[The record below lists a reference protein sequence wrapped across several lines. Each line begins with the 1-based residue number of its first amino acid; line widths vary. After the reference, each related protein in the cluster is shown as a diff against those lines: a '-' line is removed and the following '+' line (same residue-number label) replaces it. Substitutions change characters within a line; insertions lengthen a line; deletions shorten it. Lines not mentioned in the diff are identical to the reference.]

1 MHYNGGAAIGALS
14 MPISLGRSVAK
25 LEALACQ
32 RAVQFALEIG
42 LTRVVIE
49 GDSVVVIDALQ
60 HRTGEL
66 ISYRNIL
73 DDICRDK
80 GPE

>member
-1 MHYNGGAAIGALS
+1 
-14 MPISLGRSVAK
+14 MPISLGWSVAK

-32 RAVQFALEIG
+32 RAIQFALEIG

-49 GDSVVVIDALQ
+49 GDSAVVIDALQ
-60 HRTGEL
+60 HWTDEL

-80 GPE
+80 GLE